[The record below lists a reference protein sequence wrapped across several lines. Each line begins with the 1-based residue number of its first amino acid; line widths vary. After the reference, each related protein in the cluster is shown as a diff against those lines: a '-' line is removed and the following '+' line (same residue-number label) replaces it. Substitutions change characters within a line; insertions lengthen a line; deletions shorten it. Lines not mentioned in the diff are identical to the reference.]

1 MKKVFLLILNVCFV
15 FALTNLCFAGRFEQS
30 GEYYRYFEDDGS
42 VARDQIIEYNRK
54 LYYVNDEGYAVF
66 NSWVDK
72 DGEMY
77 YAGDDGT
84 FKTDGVYTIEGYKYY
99 LDVTGRLQ
107 KGWCGEDDIYY
118 GDLEDGFLING
129 FQELEI
135 PRDWATEVEKEKT
148 AWFYFDTHTYKRVY
162 SEDDPYISKIIG
174 NRRYCFDQN
183 GIMRTGWRL
192 IKDTE
197 PVMKGWMYFVED
209 TSDEFK
215 FGEAVTDTWYAVEP
229 PTEVIPNM
237 DVRYFYFNGQ
247 GQPRTAPVG
256 KYQKVR
262 LGDKTYLFNE
272 YGYAVYGI
280 QEVSGDYYY
289 FGPDVQDCSMKTGYI
304 NRNIDGSNDG
314 ASFYFEGDGKG
325 ITGIYNNK
333 LYYKG
338 KLQRASVEQKYAGID
353 VGENRVYL
361 VNSSGTIMKNR
372 KNLRDGDGS
381 KWSSN
386 SSGIVTSKD
395 EDADYT
401 KAEPPE
407 LSEDRQ

>member
-1 MKKVFLLILNVCFV
+1 MKKVFLLLMNVCFV
-15 FALTNLCFAGRFEQS
+15 FALTNLCFAGRFEQT

-42 VARDQIIEYNRK
+42 VARNQIIEYDRK
-54 LYYVNDEGYAVF
+54 TYYVNEEGYVVF
-66 NSWVDK
+66 NSWVNYD
-72 DGEMY
+72 DEMY

-84 FKTDGVYTIEGYKYY
+84 FKTDGVYVVEGYKYY
-99 LDVTGRLQ
+99 LDSTGKLR

-118 GDLEDGFLING
+118 GDLEDGFLVNG

-135 PRDWATEVEKEKT
+135 PKSWATEVDKERT
-148 AWFYFDTHTYKRVY
+148 GWFYFDTRTNKRVY
-162 SEDDPYISKIIG
+162 AEDDPYVSKIIG

-192 IKDTE
+192 MKDTE
-197 PVMKGWMYFVED
+197 PAMKGWMYFVED
-209 TSDEFK
+209 TTDEFK

-229 PTEVIPNM
+229 PTEVLPNK

-256 KYQKVR
+256 KYQRVR
-262 LGDKTYLFNE
+262 LGEKTYLFNE

-280 QEVSGDYYY
+280 HEVNGDYYY

-314 ASFYFEGDGKG
+314 ASFYFEGDGRG

-338 KLQRASVEQKYAGID
+338 KLQRASIEQKYAGIN
-353 VGENRVYL
+353 VGDNRVYL
-361 VNSSGTIMKNR
+361 VNTSGVILKN
-372 KNLRDGDGS
+372 KKKIKDGDGS

-386 SSGIVTSKD
+386 SSGLVTYKD
-395 EDADYT
+395 EEADYT
-401 KAEPPE
+401 PAEAPE
-407 LSEDRQ
+407 LSEDR